1 MWQYLKAR
9 ARHLARDE
17 GGWAQFI
24 PAIVAALAGL
34 LKGGGDGVGAQD
46 PVITQKMQEILGEQQ
61 QRMMQQSGLHTMGTN
76 LAGQLMPRSA
86 YTMPVWPKRDTVN
99 DGGGAGKGDRGRRGE
114 GGGDYGTEQTFAA
127 ASNFGPTEVDP
138 TLARVVQ
145 TLGRG
150 FAPRRQASLFRL
162 PGQ

>member
-17 GGWAQFI
+17 GGWVQYI
-24 PAIVAALAGL
+24 PAIIAAVAAIASR
-34 LKGGGDGVGAQD
+34 GGGDGGGVQN
-46 PVITQKMQEILGEQQ
+46 PVIAEKMGEILGEQQ
-61 QRMMQQSGLHTMGTN
+61 LRMMQQSGLHTMATN

-86 YTMPVWPKRDTVN
+86 YTMPVWPKRDSAN
-99 DGGGAGKGDRGRRGE
+99 ERGKNPRNDEDGGG
-114 GGGDYGTEQTFAA
+114 GGGGRGGGVEHTFA
-127 ASNFGPTEVDP
+127 GPTEVDP

-145 TLGRG
+145 ALGRG
-150 FAPRRQASLFRL
+150 FAPRRPARLFRL